1 MFVFNFSNFKKFI
14 KYLSIP
20 LLAGF
25 IGYLLGGNNEIYSSI
40 IKPPFAPP
48 PILFPIVWT
57 ILYILMGISS
67 YIISNNSNNY
77 KALQVYYIQLVVNL
91 LWPLFFFRLN
101 LFLFSS
107 LWILLLLVLVI
118 YMFYLFFKINKTAAL
133 LQLPYIVW
141 LIFASILN
149 FSIYILND

>member
-20 LLAGF
+20 LLSGF
-25 IGYLLGGNNEIYSSI
+25 IGYLLGGNTQLYSSI

-67 YIISNNSNNY
+67 YIISNNSNNS
-77 KALQVYYIQLVVNL
+77 KALQIYYIQLIVNS
-91 LWPLFFFRLN
+91 LWSLLFFRFN

-107 LWILLLLVLVI
+107 LWILLLLGLVI

-133 LQLPYIVW
+133 LQIPYIIW
-141 LIFASILN
+141 LIFAGILN
-149 FSIYILND
+149 FSIYALNS